1 MSTLAFYI
9 AQFFLSLN
17 YLLLPPIIRKAG
29 FNPKVSCFFS
39 NYLVERK
46 TQYFWNNFFSSFFN
60 IDIGVGQG
68 LALSSIL
75 SVLYIASV
83 FHILEKCLKILKIP
97 VSIFSFVD
105 DGLFVA
111 QSKLLTILNSLLF
124 YSYNITSSI
133 LERFGLIMEHGKIEV
148 FYFSRSHGVFNPPL
162 FDLSILWGL
171 ILHPK
176 STWKYLGF
184 IFDRKL
190 SFYQH
195 IDFYANKTISTV
207 KCMNI
212 LRNSVCDLNPQQ
224 KQLLYRSC
232 ILPIAFYGFQL
243 WFYNKVLLYYPLKEL
258 NKM

>member
-1 MSTLAFYI
+1 MNTLAFDI

-17 YLLLPPIIRKAG
+17 HLLLPLIIRKAR

-46 TQYFWNNFFSSFFN
+46 TQYFWNNFSSSFFN
-60 IDIGVGQG
+60 VDIGVDQG

-97 VSIFSFVD
+97 VSILSFVD

-133 LERFGLIMEHGKIEV
+133 LERFGLIMEHGKTEI

-162 FDLSILWGL
+162 LDLSVLGGL

-176 STWKYLGF
+176 ST
-184 IFDRKL
+184 
-190 SFYQH
+190 
-195 IDFYANKTISTV
+195 
-207 KCMNI
+207 
-212 LRNSVCDLNPQQ
+212 
-224 KQLLYRSC
+224 
-232 ILPIAFYGFQL
+232 
-243 WFYNKVLLYYPLKEL
+243 
-258 NKM
+258 